1 MSFYMRILN
10 RTEKNRR
17 FLFLAAVFAVCTAAM
32 LTVLMMPQKQVVCK
46 GEADF
51 KQFGLQSGKAVDLCG
66 EWEFFEQK
74 FIATELDEEQV
85 SGKFVRVPS
94 YMPRKNAGMFNWGSY
109 RVKLKNCPP
118 QFDVSVSLKGMPAAY
133 RIYLNGKCIEKS
145 GVVSSDPD
153 ALKVSRDTSIRT
165 TITLQSSECDLI
177 IETAGYLLPGLS
189 LHRGSRMKACGVNS
203 MTVIILG

>member
-1 MSFYMRILN
+1 
-10 RTEKNRR
+10 
-17 FLFLAAVFAVCTAAM
+17 
-32 LTVLMMPQKQVVCK
+32 
-46 GEADF
+46 
-51 KQFGLQSGKAVDLCG
+51 
-66 EWEFFEQK
+66 
-74 FIATELDEEQV
+74 
-85 SGKFVRVPS
+85 
-94 YMPRKNAGMFNWGSY
+94 MFNWGSY

-145 GVVSSDPD
+145 GVVSSNPD

-189 LHRGSRMKACGVNS
+189 FTPR
-203 MTVIILG
+203 IQE

>member
-85 SGKFVRVPS
+85 FGKVCQGAFLYAPEKCRDVQL
-94 YMPRKNAGMFNWGSY
+94 G
-109 RVKLKNCPP
+109 KLPCKTEKL
-118 QFDVSVSLKGMPAAY
+118 SAA
-133 RIYLNGKCIEKS
+133 
-145 GVVSSDPD
+145 V
-153 ALKVSRDTSIRT
+153 
-165 TITLQSSECDLI
+165 
-177 IETAGYLLPGLS
+177 
-189 LHRGSRMKACGVNS
+189 
-203 MTVIILG
+203 

>member
-74 FIATELDEEQV
+74 FY
-85 SGKFVRVPS
+85 G
-94 YMPRKNAGMFNWGSY
+94 AG
-109 RVKLKNCPP
+109 
-118 QFDVSVSLKGMPAAY
+118 
-133 RIYLNGKCIEKS
+133 
-145 GVVSSDPD
+145 
-153 ALKVSRDTSIRT
+153 
-165 TITLQSSECDLI
+165 
-177 IETAGYLLPGLS
+177 
-189 LHRGSRMKACGVNS
+189 
-203 MTVIILG
+203 

>member
-66 EWEFFEQK
+66 EWEFLNRNSLLRSWMKSRFPGSLSGCLLICPEKCRDVQLGK
-74 FIATELDEEQV
+74 LPCKTE
-85 SGKFVRVPS
+85 
-94 YMPRKNAGMFNWGSY
+94 
-109 RVKLKNCPP
+109 KL
-118 QFDVSVSLKGMPAAY
+118 SAA
-133 RIYLNGKCIEKS
+133 I
-145 GVVSSDPD
+145 
-153 ALKVSRDTSIRT
+153 
-165 TITLQSSECDLI
+165 
-177 IETAGYLLPGLS
+177 
-189 LHRGSRMKACGVNS
+189 
-203 MTVIILG
+203 